1 MDKNDK
7 KNKEDKKD
15 KLEKKKEKA
24 KINKMVAKIEEENE
38 KFIDRYD
45 HVLKGYIEKD
55 NAETIDT
62 DNSNG
67 KEEKIEFL
75 QDKKAEEKKDGDAD
89 VEIDIEKF
97 STAYK
102 TKNYIIKLF
111 NLLLP
116 FKGDIRLIK
125 SNYSTTVLLTFRIYR
140 FLFLMSIFATVIFFV
155 LCIMHLVKIKDKLN
169 EDCKYGFKCF
179 FFISSFIQAEDVS
192 VSVTYGVWLIFYFI
206 CTMAYYFL
214 LNSEENEQEIYYQNN
229 KNYVASSY
237 LVSSWNFNYKNEET
251 SFKSKQAIYKELQ
264 IYTKNFITE
273 LDGRKGRR
281 CNPWAMTLSH
291 FLYVIYVAFSFF
303 VIILF
308 FWLRDT
314 IRSSKAIVNK
324 IGGKDIL
331 ADIITYLFIGFS
343 LYFLVWLCGLFPK
356 YEGWQQERHK
366 NKSEG
371 VKKMIITFVY
381 LLSMFFI
388 MTYITLYGND
398 DKKLLSFLKVER
410 TTFFGCPG
418 KFVDMRRKISIN
430 SIDEDDF
437 EKTSRKSYSQC
448 REEDTGIALFFI
460 FLIYYI
466 FLYVGDL
473 LKFVFTFC
481 YTEKPSFRPTISSI
495 KFFTAVLLYLL
506 VIFYIPYF
514 ALLFPV
520 VIVLLYKFQFFML
533 KKQGSYSFKE
543 TGIKQRNNNN
553 FILRT
558 FIIFNIAAFCIIGYL
573 YFVPFPH
580 FYHVECFSPK
590 EGSGIEESYLV
601 YNKTNWCGPV
611 KSFVRL
617 SSVMT
622 EQMEDTIG
630 IGYIVG
636 LIQQFPFVIILIS
649 VVLVILIYR
658 KYNPDV
664 RYYDYLVRRQ
674 QELSNTFHVFFEQIS
689 KRDILTSMLLKILQ
703 QKMK

>member
-1 MDKNDK
+1 
-7 KNKEDKKD
+7 
-15 KLEKKKEKA
+15 
-24 KINKMVAKIEEENE
+24 
-38 KFIDRYD
+38 
-45 HVLKGYIEKD
+45 
-55 NAETIDT
+55 
-62 DNSNG
+62 
-67 KEEKIEFL
+67 
-75 QDKKAEEKKDGDAD
+75 
-89 VEIDIEKF
+89 
-97 STAYK
+97 
-102 TKNYIIKLF
+102 
-111 NLLLP
+111 
-116 FKGDIRLIK
+116 
-125 SNYSTTVLLTFRIYR
+125 
-140 FLFLMSIFATVIFFV
+140 
-155 LCIMHLVKIKDKLN
+155 
-169 EDCKYGFKCF
+169 
-179 FFISSFIQAEDVS
+179 
-192 VSVTYGVWLIFYFI
+192 
-206 CTMAYYFL
+206 MAYYFL

-430 SIDEDDF
+430 SLDEDVF

-664 RYYDYLVRRQ
+664 RYYDYLVKRQ

>member
-1 MDKNDK
+1 
-7 KNKEDKKD
+7 
-15 KLEKKKEKA
+15 
-24 KINKMVAKIEEENE
+24 MVAKIEEENE

-45 HVLKGYIEKD
+45 HVLKGYIEKE
-55 NAETIDT
+55 NTETIDT

-67 KEEKIEFL
+67 KDEKIEFL
-75 QDKKAEEKKDGDAD
+75 QDKKGEEKKEDDAN

-97 STAYK
+97 STVYK

-140 FLFLMSIFATVIFFV
+140 FLLLMSIFATVIFFV

-179 FFISSFIQAEDVS
+179 LFFSSFIQAEDVS
-192 VSVTYGVWLIFYFI
+192 VSVTYGIWLIFYFI

-273 LDGRKGRR
+273 LDGRQERK

-291 FLYVIYVAFSFF
+291 FLYIIYIVLTFF

-314 IRSSKAIVNK
+314 IRKKNDVVK
-324 IGGKDIL
+324 KMGGADVL

-343 LYFLVWLCGLFPK
+343 LYFLVWLSGLFPK

-366 NKSEG
+366 NLSEG
-371 VKKMIITFVY
+371 VKKLIITFVY
-381 LLSMFFI
+381 FLSMFFI

-398 DKKLLSFLKVER
+398 TKKILPFLSVER

-418 KFVDMRRKISIN
+418 KFKDLRRTMPIN
-430 SIDEDDF
+430 SVDEDEY
-437 EKTSRKSYSQC
+437 EKISRKSYSQC

-473 LKFVFTFC
+473 LKFVFAFC
-481 YTEKPSFRPTISSI
+481 YTEKPSFRPTISAI
-495 KFFTAVLLYLL
+495 KFFSAVLLYLL
-506 VIFYIPYF
+506 VIFFIPYF
-514 ALLFPV
+514 ALLFPAV
-520 VIVLLYKFQFFML
+520 TVLLYKFQFFML

-573 YFVPFPH
+573 YFVPLPH
-580 FYHVECFSPK
+580 SYHVECFTPK
-590 EGSGIEESYLV
+590 AESEDALSILV
-601 YNKTNWCGPV
+601 FNKTNWCGPV

-630 IGYIVG
+630 IGWIVG
-636 LIQQFPFVIILIS
+636 LIQQLPLVIILIS
-649 VVLVILIYR
+649 IVIVILVYR